1 MLARFFVFRPVFAAV
16 IAICIIATGAFAL
29 MTLPIEQYPD
39 IAPPGV
45 NVTANYPGASAET
58 VEDSV
63 TQVLEQQIKG
73 IDGLLYFSSSSSSAG
88 QARISLSFDQG
99 INPDMA
105 QVQVQNVVNQ
115 AITRLPQEVQQ
126 QGITVTKSQ
135 GDSLMVVALYDQ
147 SKRLTSLDISDFLVS
162 SLQEPLSRIEGV
174 GETTVFGAQ
183 YAMRIWLNPL
193 QLNSYGLMPSDV
205 QVAIEAQNSQVTSG
219 EIGALPTLE
228 GQYLNA
234 TVTTQLRMERPEQFE
249 NIILRTRS
257 DGSVVYL
264 RDVARVEIGAEN
276 YQNQTTLNGF
286 PSAGISIQLASGA
299 NALETAEK
307 IRAEVERLASR
318 FPQGVVAAYPR
329 DSTPFVTVSIESVV
343 RTLIEAILFVIVV
356 MYLFLQSWRAT
367 LIPALTVPVVL
378 LGTFG
383 ILSLLGYNVNTLT
396 LFAMV
401 LAIGLLV
408 DDAIVVVEN
417 VERLMAEESLTPL
430 AATLRSMNEITGALI
445 GIALVL
451 CAVFIPMAF
460 FGGSVGII
468 YRQFTVTIVSAMALS
483 ALVALTLTPTLCAH
497 LLKPG
502 QIKKGVF
509 FSRFNRGVAI
519 CQNRY
524 LAILRQIV
532 GRPFRFVLLA
542 LSLTCLMFW
551 QYQQL
556 ATGFLPEED
565 QGAVMVQFTLPSGSP
580 IAMTEEVGAEIT
592 RYFMTEEENNLHVIF
607 MVTGRNNAGSGQN
620 VGMAFAELKHWDER
634 PGEHNSARAII
645 ARANQYFNKTSQL
658 ANITIMSPPVV
669 RGLGQSSGFELWL
682 QDSSESGYPALILA
696 QSSLLNAARENPN
709 LTAVRMNSLEE
720 KAQLQVDID
729 RQKAQAQGLDQ
740 IDINSTLSAAW
751 GGVYINDFIDRGR
764 VKRVYMQGDAP
775 WRSTPD
781 NLSAWFVR
789 GSSDNMTS
797 FDSFSSS
804 RWTTGPQMLQRF
816 NGLPAVQFQGSA
828 AAGISSGSAMTEMSG
843 LVSALSGFDLQWSG
857 LSWQEQASS
866 VQTLWVY
873 LAALA
878 FMFLCL
884 AALYESWSVPIAVML
899 IIPLGIVGAVSASL
913 LAGFENDI
921 YFQVGMLTTM
931 GLSAK
936 NAILIVEFA
945 LAHYRQEKPLYEA
958 SLEGARLRLR
968 PIIMTSLA
976 FVVGVIPLVL
986 STGAGASSQREIGTA
1001 VIGGMLSGT
1010 LLTLLFVPLFFLLV
1024 QRGIMRLK
1032 DANSKD
1038 SIDGQSTRAADE
1050 SPPSHFTN
1058 RS

>member
-1 MLARFFVFRPVFAAV
+1 MLARFFVFRPVFAVV
-16 IAICIIATGAFAL
+16 IAICIMAAGALAL
-29 MTLPIEQYPD
+29 LTLPVEQYPD

-88 QARISLSFDQG
+88 QARISLSFDQR

-105 QVQVQNVVNQ
+105 QVQVQNAVNQ

-126 QGITVTKSQ
+126 QGIAVTKSQ

-147 SKRLTSLDISDFLVS
+147 SRSLTSLDISDFLVS
-162 SLQEPLSRIEGV
+162 SLQEPLSRVEGV

-193 QLNSYGLMPSDV
+193 QLTSYGLMPSDV
-205 QVAIEAQNSQVTSG
+205 QAAIEAQNSQVTSG
-219 EIGALPTLE
+219 EIGSLPTLE

-234 TVTTQLRMERPEQFE
+234 TVTTQSRLERPEQFE
-249 NIILRTRS
+249 NIILRTHS

-299 NALETAEK
+299 NALATAEK
-307 IRAEVERLASR
+307 IRAEVERLTPR

-343 RTLIEAILFVIVV
+343 RTLIEAILFVVAV

-367 LIPALTVPVVL
+367 LIPTLTVPVVL

-383 ILSLLGYNVNTLT
+383 ILSLLGYSINTLT

-417 VERLMAEESLTPL
+417 VERLMAEEDLTPPE
-430 AATLRSMNEITGALI
+430 ATLRSMNEITGALI

-451 CAVFIPMAF
+451 SAVFIPMAF

-468 YRQFTVTIVSAMALS
+468 YRQFSVTIVSAMALS

-502 QIKKGVF
+502 HLKKGRF
-509 FSRFNRGVAI
+509 FTCFNRGVAAS
-519 CQNRY
+519 QNRY
-524 LAILRQIV
+524 LDILRRIIV
-532 GRPFRFVLLA
+532 RPLRFVLLA
-542 LSLTCLMFW
+542 LTLTLLMLW
-551 QYQQL
+551 QYQKL
-556 ATGFLPEED
+556 ASGFLPEED

-580 IAMTEEVGAEIT
+580 MAMTEAVGADIT
-592 RYFMTEEENNLHVIF
+592 RYFMAEEEDNLNVIF

-620 VGMAFAELKHWDER
+620 VGMAFAELKHWDAR
-634 PGEHNSARAII
+634 PGEQNSAQAII
-645 ARANQYFNKTSQL
+645 ARANRYFLKNARL
-658 ANITIMSPPVV
+658 ATISVMSPPTV
-669 RGLGQSSGFELWL
+669 RGLGQSSGFELWM
-682 QDSSESGYPALILA
+682 QDSAEKGRQALIEA
-696 QSSLLNAARENPN
+696 QTTLLTAARQTPT
-709 LTAVRMNSLEE
+709 LDAVRINSLEE
-720 KAQLQVDID
+720 KAQLQVD
-729 RQKAQAQGLDQ
+729 
-740 IDINSTLSAAW
+740 AA
-751 GGVYINDFIDRGR
+751 
-764 VKRVYMQGDAP
+764 
-775 WRSTPD
+775 WRSTPE

-789 GSSDNMTS
+789 GGSNNMAS
-797 FDSFSSS
+797 FDSFSSF

-816 NGLPAVQFQGSA
+816 NGLSAVQFQGNA
-828 AAGISSGSAMTEMSG
+828 APGVSSGAAMATMSE
-843 LVSALSGFDLQWSG
+843 LVGELSGFERQWSG
-857 LSWQEQASS
+857 LSWQEQTSS

-873 LAALA
+873 LASLA

-884 AALYESWSVPIAVML
+884 AALYESWSIPVAVLL
-899 IIPLGIVGAVSASL
+899 IVPLGILGAVSASL
-913 LAGFENDI
+913 LAGYENDI

-945 LAHYRQEKPLYEA
+945 LARFQQGKTLA
-958 SLEGARLRLR
+958 DAALEGARLRLR
-968 PIIMTSLA
+968 PIVMTSLA

-986 STGAGASSQREIGTA
+986 STGAGASSQREIGAA
-1001 VIGGMLSGT
+1001 VIGGMLTGT

-1024 QRGIMRLK
+1024 QQGMMRLK
-1032 DANSKD
+1032 GRK
-1038 SIDGQSTRAADE
+1038 R
-1050 SPPSHFTN
+1050 
-1058 RS
+1058 

>member
-1 MLARFFVFRPVFAAV
+1 MPAKGRVGNFASITA
-16 IAICIIATGAFAL
+16 IA
-29 MTLPIEQYPD
+29 
-39 IAPPGV
+39 
-45 NVTANYPGASAET
+45 
-58 VEDSV
+58 
-63 TQVLEQQIKG
+63 
-73 IDGLLYFSSSSSSAG
+73 
-88 QARISLSFDQG
+88 
-99 INPDMA
+99 NPD
-105 QVQVQNVVNQ
+105 
-115 AITRLPQEVQQ
+115 
-126 QGITVTKSQ
+126 G
-135 GDSLMVVALYDQ
+135 SL
-147 SKRLTSLDISDFLVS
+147 
-162 SLQEPLSRIEGV
+162 
-174 GETTVFGAQ
+174 
-183 YAMRIWLNPL
+183 
-193 QLNSYGLMPSDV
+193 
-205 QVAIEAQNSQVTSG
+205 
-219 EIGALPTLE
+219 
-228 GQYLNA
+228 
-234 TVTTQLRMERPEQFE
+234 LR
-249 NIILRTRS
+249 
-257 DGSVVYL
+257 V

-307 IRAEVERLASR
+307 IRTEVERLTPR

-343 RTLIEAILFVIVV
+343 RTLIEAILFVVAV

-367 LIPALTVPVVL
+367 LIPTLTVPVVL

-383 ILSLLGYNVNTLT
+383 ILSLLGYSINTLT

-417 VERLMAEESLTPL
+417 VERLMVEEDLTPL
-430 AATLRSMNEITGALI
+430 EATLRSMNEITGALI

-451 CAVFIPMAF
+451 SAVFIPMAF

-468 YRQFTVTIVSAMALS
+468 YRQFSVTIVSAMVLS

-502 QIKKGVF
+502 HLKKGPF
-509 FSRFNRGVAI
+509 FSGFNRGVAAT
-519 CQNRY
+519 QNRY
-524 LAILRQIV
+524 LAILRRIAV
-532 GRPFRFVLLA
+532 RPFRFVLLA
-542 LSLTCLMFW
+542 LALTFLMLW
-551 QYQQL
+551 QYQKL
-556 ATGFLPEED
+556 AGGFLPEED

-580 IAMTEEVGAEIT
+580 MSMTEEVGAEIS
-592 RYFMTEEENNLHVIF
+592 RYFMSEEENNLNVIF

-620 VGMAFAELKHWDER
+620 VGMAFAELKHWDAR
-634 PGEHNSARAII
+634 PGEQNSAQAII
-645 ARANQYFNKTSQL
+645 ARANQYFVKTSRL
-658 ANITIMSPPVV
+658 ASISVMSPPTV

-682 QDSSESGYPALILA
+682 QDSAQNGSPSLIEAQNTLLA
-696 QSSLLNAARENPN
+696 AARQQPE
-709 LTAVRMNSLEE
+709 LDAVRINSLEE
-720 KAQLQVDID
+720 KAQLQVDVD

-740 IDINSTLSAAW
+740 AAINSTLSAAW

-764 VKRVYMQGDAP
+764 VKRVYMQGDAA
-775 WRSTPD
+775 WRSTPE

-789 GSSDNMTS
+789 GDSNNMAS
-797 FDSFSSS
+797 FDSFSSW

-816 NGLPAVQFQGSA
+816 NGLSAVQFQGNA
-828 AAGISSGSAMTEMSG
+828 ASGVSSGSAMAEMAE
-843 LVSALSGFDLQWSG
+843 LVGTLSGFDLQWSG

-873 LAALA
+873 LASLA

-884 AALYESWSVPIAVML
+884 AALYESWSIPVAVLL
-899 IIPLGIVGAVSASL
+899 IVPLGILGAVSASL
-913 LAGFENDI
+913 LAGYENDI

-945 LAHYRQEKPLYEA
+945 LAQFQQGKTLSDA
-958 SLEGARLRLR
+958 ALEGARLRLR

-1001 VIGGMLSGT
+1001 VIGGMLTGT

-1024 QRGIMRLK
+1024 QQGMMRLK
-1032 DANSKD
+1032 GRK
-1038 SIDGQSTRAADE
+1038 R
-1050 SPPSHFTN
+1050 
-1058 RS
+1058 

>member
-1 MLARFFVFRPVFAAV
+1 MLARFFVFRPVFAVV
-16 IAICIIATGAFAL
+16 IALCIMAAGALAL
-29 MTLPIEQYPD
+29 LTLPVEQYPD

-88 QARISLSFDQG
+88 QARISLSFDQR

-105 QVQVQNVVNQ
+105 QVQVQNAVNQ

-126 QGITVTKSQ
+126 QGIAVTKSQ

-147 SKRLTSLDISDFLVS
+147 SRSLTSLDISDFLVS
-162 SLQEPLSRIEGV
+162 SLQEPLSRVEGV

-193 QLNSYGLMPSDV
+193 QLTSYGLMPSDV
-205 QVAIEAQNSQVTSG
+205 QAAIEAQNSQVTSG
-219 EIGALPTLE
+219 EIGSLPTLE

-234 TVTTQLRMERPEQFE
+234 TVTTQSRLERPEQFE
-249 NIILRTRS
+249 NIILRTHS

-299 NALETAEK
+299 NALATAEK
-307 IRAEVERLASR
+307 IRAEVERLTPR

-343 RTLIEAILFVIVV
+343 RTLIEAILFVVAV

-367 LIPALTVPVVL
+367 LIPTLTVPVVL

-383 ILSLLGYNVNTLT
+383 ILSLLGYSINTLT

-417 VERLMAEESLTPL
+417 VERLMAEEDLTPPE
-430 AATLRSMNEITGALI
+430 ATLRSMNEITGALI

-451 CAVFIPMAF
+451 SAVFIPMAF

-468 YRQFTVTIVSAMALS
+468 YRQFSVTIVSAMALS

-502 QIKKGVF
+502 HLKKGRF
-509 FSRFNRGVAI
+509 FTCFNRGVAAS
-519 CQNRY
+519 QNRY
-524 LAILRQIV
+524 LAILRRITV
-532 GRPFRFVLLA
+532 RPLRFVLLA
-542 LSLTCLMFW
+542 LTLTLLMLW
-551 QYQQL
+551 QYQKL
-556 ATGFLPEED
+556 ASGFLPEED

-580 IAMTEEVGAEIT
+580 MAMTEAVGADIT
-592 RYFMTEEENNLHVIF
+592 RYFMAEEEDNLNVIF

-620 VGMAFAELKHWDER
+620 VGMAFAELKHWDAR
-634 PGEHNSARAII
+634 PGEQNSAQAII
-645 ARANQYFNKTSQL
+645 ARANRYFLKNARL
-658 ANITIMSPPVV
+658 ATISVMSPPTV

-682 QDSSESGYPALILA
+682 QDSAENGRQALIEA
-696 QSSLLNAARENPN
+696 QTTLLTAARQTPT
-709 LTAVRMNSLEE
+709 LDAVRINSLEE

-740 IDINSTLSAAW
+740 AAINSTLSAAW

-764 VKRVYMQGDAP
+764 VKRVYMQGDAA

-789 GSSDNMTS
+789 GDSNNMAS
-797 FDSFSSS
+797 FDSFSSF

-816 NGLPAVQFQGSA
+816 NGLSAVQFQGNA
-828 AAGISSGSAMTEMSG
+828 APGVSSGAAMATMSE
-843 LVSALSGFDLQWSG
+843 LVGELSGFERQWSG
-857 LSWQEQASS
+857 LSWQEQTSS
-866 VQTLWVY
+866 VQTLWVWRR
-873 LAALA
+873 LPV
-878 FMFLCL
+878 FGDQ
-884 AALYESWSVPIAVML
+884 IA
-899 IIPLGIVGAVSASL
+899 IHNDGDNNHQRNNRPVG
-913 LAGFENDI
+913 F
-921 YFQVGMLTTM
+921 
-931 GLSAK
+931 
-936 NAILIVEFA
+936 
-945 LAHYRQEKPLYEA
+945 
-958 SLEGARLRLR
+958 
-968 PIIMTSLA
+968 
-976 FVVGVIPLVL
+976 
-986 STGAGASSQREIGTA
+986 
-1001 VIGGMLSGT
+1001 
-1010 LLTLLFVPLFFLLV
+1010 
-1024 QRGIMRLK
+1024 
-1032 DANSKD
+1032 
-1038 SIDGQSTRAADE
+1038 
-1050 SPPSHFTN
+1050 
-1058 RS
+1058 

>member
-16 IAICIIATGAFAL
+16 IAICIMAAGALAL
-29 MTLPIEQYPD
+29 LTLPVEQYPD

-45 NVTANYPGASAET
+45 NVTATYPGASAET

-88 QARISLSFDQG
+88 QARISLSFDQR

-105 QVQVQNVVNQ
+105 QVQVQNAVNQ

-126 QGITVTKSQ
+126 QGIAVTKSQ

-147 SKRLTSLDISDFLVS
+147 TRTLTSLDISDFLVS
-162 SLQEPLSRIEGV
+162 SLQEPLSRVEGV

-193 QLNSYGLMPSDV
+193 QLTSYGLMPSDV
-205 QVAIEAQNSQVTSG
+205 QAAVEAQNSQVTSG
-219 EIGALPTLE
+219 EIGSLPTLE

-234 TVTTQLRMERPEQFE
+234 TVTAQSRLERPEQFE
-249 NIILRTRS
+249 NIILRTNS

-299 NALETAEK
+299 NALATAEK
-307 IRAEVERLASR
+307 IRAEVERLTPR

-343 RTLIEAILFVIVV
+343 RTLIEAILFVVAV

-367 LIPALTVPVVL
+367 LIPTLTVPVVL

-383 ILSLLGYNVNTLT
+383 ILSLLGYSINTLT

-417 VERLMAEESLTPL
+417 VERLMAEEDLTPPE
-430 AATLRSMNEITGALI
+430 ATLRSMNEITGALI

-451 CAVFIPMAF
+451 SAVFIPMAF

-468 YRQFTVTIVSAMALS
+468 YRQFSVTIVSAMALS

-502 QIKKGVF
+502 HLKKGRF
-509 FSRFNRGVAI
+509 FTCFNRGVAAS
-519 CQNRY
+519 QNRY
-524 LAILRQIV
+524 LAILRRIIV
-532 GRPFRFVLLA
+532 RPLRFVLLA
-542 LSLTCLMFW
+542 LTLTLLMLW
-551 QYQQL
+551 QYQKL
-556 ATGFLPEED
+556 ASGFLPEED

-580 IAMTEEVGAEIT
+580 MAMTEAVGADIT
-592 RYFMTEEENNLHVIF
+592 RYFMAEEEDNLNVIF

-620 VGMAFAELKHWDER
+620 VGMAFAELKHWDAR
-634 PGEHNSARAII
+634 PGEQNSAQAII
-645 ARANQYFNKTSQL
+645 ARANRYFLKNARL
-658 ANITIMSPPVV
+658 ATISVMSPPTV

-682 QDSSESGYPALILA
+682 QDSAENGRQALIEA
-696 QSSLLNAARENPN
+696 QTTLLTAARQTPT
-709 LTAVRMNSLEE
+709 LDAVRINSLEE

-740 IDINSTLSAAW
+740 AAINSTLSAAW

-764 VKRVYMQGDAP
+764 VKRVYMQGDAA

-789 GSSDNMTS
+789 GDSNNMAS
-797 FDSFSSS
+797 FDSFSSF
-804 RWTTGPQMLQRF
+804 RETRRR
-816 NGLPAVQFQGSA
+816 A
-828 AAGISSGSAMTEMSG
+828 
-843 LVSALSGFDLQWSG
+843 
-857 LSWQEQASS
+857 
-866 VQTLWVY
+866 
-873 LAALA
+873 
-878 FMFLCL
+878 
-884 AALYESWSVPIAVML
+884 SVPVRRWRRC
-899 IIPLGIVGAVSASL
+899 PNWWAS
-913 LAGFENDI
+913 
-921 YFQVGMLTTM
+921 
-931 GLSAK
+931 
-936 NAILIVEFA
+936 
-945 LAHYRQEKPLYEA
+945 
-958 SLEGARLRLR
+958 
-968 PIIMTSLA
+968 
-976 FVVGVIPLVL
+976 
-986 STGAGASSQREIGTA
+986 
-1001 VIGGMLSGT
+1001 
-1010 LLTLLFVPLFFLLV
+1010 
-1024 QRGIMRLK
+1024 
-1032 DANSKD
+1032 
-1038 SIDGQSTRAADE
+1038 
-1050 SPPSHFTN
+1050 
-1058 RS
+1058 

>member
-16 IAICIIATGAFAL
+16 IAICIMAAGALAL
-29 MTLPIEQYPD
+29 LTLPVEQYPD

-88 QARISLSFDQG
+88 QARISLSFDQR

-105 QVQVQNVVNQ
+105 QVQVQNAVNQ

-126 QGITVTKSQ
+126 QGIAVTKSQ

-147 SKRLTSLDISDFLVS
+147 SRSLTSLDISDFLVS
-162 SLQEPLSRIEGV
+162 SLQEPLSRVEGV

-193 QLNSYGLMPSDV
+193 QLTSYGLMPSDV
-205 QVAIEAQNSQVTSG
+205 QAAIEAQNSQVTSG
-219 EIGALPTLE
+219 EIGSLPTLE

-234 TVTTQLRMERPEQFE
+234 TVTTQSRLERPEQFE
-249 NIILRTRS
+249 NIILRTHS

-299 NALETAEK
+299 NALATAEK
-307 IRAEVERLASR
+307 IRAEVERLTPR

-343 RTLIEAILFVIVV
+343 RTLIEAILFVVAV

-367 LIPALTVPVVL
+367 LIPTLTVPVVL

-383 ILSLLGYNVNTLT
+383 ILSLLGYSINTLT

-417 VERLMAEESLTPL
+417 VERLMAEEDLTPPE
-430 AATLRSMNEITGALI
+430 ATLRSMNEITGALI

-451 CAVFIPMAF
+451 SAVFIPMAF

-468 YRQFTVTIVSAMALS
+468 YRQFSVTIVSAMALS

-502 QIKKGVF
+502 HLKKGRF
-509 FSRFNRGVAI
+509 FTCFNRGVAAS
-519 CQNRY
+519 QNRY
-524 LAILRQIV
+524 LDILRRIIV
-532 GRPFRFVLLA
+532 RPLRFVLLA
-542 LSLTCLMFW
+542 LTLTLLMLW
-551 QYQQL
+551 QYQKL
-556 ATGFLPEED
+556 ASGFLPEED

-580 IAMTEEVGAEIT
+580 MAMTEAVGADIT
-592 RYFMTEEENNLHVIF
+592 RYFMAEEEDNLNVIF

-620 VGMAFAELKHWDER
+620 VGMAFAELKHWDAR
-634 PGEHNSARAII
+634 PGEQNSAQAII
-645 ARANQYFNKTSQL
+645 ARANRYFLKNARL
-658 ANITIMSPPVV
+658 ATISVMSPPTV

-682 QDSSESGYPALILA
+682 QDSAENGRQALIEA
-696 QSSLLNAARENPN
+696 QTTLLTAARQTPT
-709 LTAVRMNSLEE
+709 LDAVRINSLEE

-740 IDINSTLSAAW
+740 AAINSTLSAAW

-764 VKRVYMQGDAP
+764 VKRVYMQGDAA

-789 GSSDNMTS
+789 GDSNNMAS
-797 FDSFSSS
+797 FDSFSSF

-816 NGLPAVQFQGSA
+816 NGLSAVQFQGNA
-828 AAGISSGSAMTEMSG
+828 APGVSSGAAMATMSE
-843 LVSALSGFDLQWSG
+843 LVGELSGFERQWSG
-857 LSWQEQASS
+857 LSWQEQTSS

-873 LAALA
+873 LASLA

-884 AALYESWSVPIAVML
+884 AALYESWSIPVAVLL
-899 IIPLGIVGAVSASL
+899 IVPLGILGAVSASL
-913 LAGFENDI
+913 LAGYENDI

-945 LAHYRQEKPLYEA
+945 LARFQQGKTLA
-958 SLEGARLRLR
+958 DAALEGARLRLR
-968 PIIMTSLA
+968 PIVMTSLA

-986 STGAGASSQREIGTA
+986 STGAGASSQSEIGAA
-1001 VIGGMLSGT
+1001 VIGGMLTGT

-1024 QRGIMRLK
+1024 QQGMMRLK
-1032 DANSKD
+1032 GRK
-1038 SIDGQSTRAADE
+1038 R
-1050 SPPSHFTN
+1050 
-1058 RS
+1058 